1 MFALRVV
8 RVRSGLLAAVLGLA
22 LLLTGCGAGES
33 GDGATGPVSGVTV
46 NDEDGMNGAV
56 PTEPYAVPGLA
67 LEATDGTRTVLAED
81 ADRPLTLVFFGYTMC
96 PDVCQLVMADLANA
110 LNRLEPAEREQVAMT
125 FVTTDP
131 ARDDPATLRAYL
143 DRFDPSF
150 EGLTGPL
157 PRVVELGEAVGV
169 PVAQGQKLPSG
180 GYEVDHGT
188 HVLGMTDD
196 GTVPILWTQGTPPEL
211 VADDIRRI
219 LAEGG
224 VPTGGDS

>member
-1 MFALRVV
+1 M
-8 RVRSGLLAAVLGLA
+8 RSGLTAAALGLA
-22 LLLTGCGAGES
+22 LLLTGCGAEDPVTG
-33 GDGATGPVSGVTV
+33 GPVTGVTV
-46 NDEDGMNGAV
+46 NDEDGMHGAV
-56 PTEPYAVPGLA
+56 PTEPYTVPDLA
-67 LEATDGTRTVLAED
+67 LETTEGRSTVLAQD
-81 ADRPLTLVFFGYTMC
+81 AERPLTLVFFGYTMC
-96 PDVCQLVMADLANA
+96 PDVCQLVMADVANA
-110 LNRLEPAEREQVAMT
+110 LNRLEPAERKQVAMT

-131 ARDDPATLRAYL
+131 ARDDAATLRAYL

-150 EGLTGPL
+150 QGLTGPL
-157 PRVVELGEAVGV
+157 PRIVELGEALGV
-169 PVAQGQKLPSG
+169 PVAKGQKLPSG

>member
-1 MFALRVV
+1 MDRLSRHPRNRDVWGLDVESLNSSGTWTLRFTIDGPQGEGTGDLTIDVLEQPGPPLTLSWLV
-8 RVRSGLLAAVLGLA
+8 GLIPLA
-22 LLLTGCGAGES
+22 
-33 GDGATGPVSGVTV
+33 
-46 NDEDGMNGAV
+46 
-56 PTEPYAVPGLA
+56 
-67 LEATDGTRTVLAED
+67 
-81 ADRPLTLVFFGYTMC
+81 LTLVFFGYTMC
-96 PDVCQLVMADLANA
+96 PDVCQLVMADVANA

-125 FVTTDP
+125 FVTTEP
-131 ARDDPATLRAYL
+131 ARDDAATLRTYL

-157 PRVVELGEAVGV
+157 PRIVELGEAVGV
-169 PVAQGQKLPSG
+169 PIAKGQKLPSG

>member
-1 MFALRVV
+1 MVGVRRALTAAALGLVL
-8 RVRSGLLAAVLGLA
+8 LLA
-22 LLLTGCGAGES
+22 GCGADDPGQ
-33 GDGATGPVSGVTV
+33 GGPVTGVTV

-56 PTEPYAVPGLA
+56 PTEPYSVPDVA
-67 LEATDGTRTVLAED
+67 LEATDGSRTVLAED

-96 PDVCQLVMADLANA
+96 PDVCQLVMADVANA

-131 ARDDPATLRAYL
+131 ARDDVETLRTYL
-143 DRFDPSF
+143 DRFDPTF

-157 PRVVELGEAVGV
+157 PRIVELGEAVGV
-169 PVAQGQKLPSG
+169 PIAKGQKLPSG

-211 VADDIRRI
+211 IADDIRRI

>member
-1 MFALRVV
+1 MRRALP
-8 RVRSGLLAAVLGLA
+8 ACVLGLA
-22 LLLTGCGAGES
+22 LLLAGCGTGS
-33 GDGATGPVSGVTV
+33 DDPGADGPVTGVSV

-56 PTEPYAVPGLA
+56 PTEPYTVPDLA
-67 LEATDGTRTVLAED
+67 LEATDGSRTVLARD

-96 PDVCQLVMADLANA
+96 PDVCQLVMADVANA
-110 LNRLEPAEREQVAMT
+110 LNRLEPAQRERVAMT

-131 ARDDPATLRAYL
+131 ARDDAKTLRAYL

-157 PRVVELGEAVGV
+157 PRIVELGEAVGV
-169 PVAQGQKLPSG
+169 PVAKGQKLPSG

-211 VADDIRRI
+211 MADDIRRI
-219 LAEGG
+219 LTEGG

>member
-1 MFALRVV
+1 MSVLPGVLV
-8 RVRSGLLAAVLGLA
+8 RRSLSAFVLGLA
-22 LLLTGCGAGES
+22 LLLTGCASDDPGGS
-33 GDGATGPVSGVTV
+33 GPVTGVTV

-56 PTEPYAVPGLA
+56 PTEPYSVPDVA
-67 LEATDGTRTVLAED
+67 LEATDGSRTVLAED

-96 PDVCQLVMADLANA
+96 PDVCQLVMADVANA
-110 LNRLEPAEREQVAMT
+110 LNRLEPDEREQVGMT

-131 ARDDPATLRAYL
+131 ARDDAETLRTYL
-143 DRFDPSF
+143 DRFDPTF

-157 PRVVELGEAVGV
+157 PRIVELGEAVGV
-169 PVAQGQKLPSG
+169 PIAKGQKLPSG

>member
-1 MFALRVV
+1 MRSALTA
-8 RVRSGLLAAVLGLA
+8 GALGLA
-22 LLLTGCGAGES
+22 LLLTGCGADDPGQ
-33 GDGATGPVSGVTV
+33 GGPVTGLTV

-56 PTEPYAVPGLA
+56 PTEPYSVPDLA
-67 LEATDGTRTVLAED
+67 LESTDGSRVVLAED

-96 PDVCQLVMADLANA
+96 PDVCQLVMADVANA

-131 ARDDPATLRAYL
+131 ARDDAETLRTYL

-157 PRVVELGEAVGV
+157 PRIVELGEAVGV
-169 PVAQGQKLPSG
+169 PIAKGQKLPSG

-188 HVLGMTDD
+188 PVLGLTDE

-211 VADDIRRI
+211 IADDIRRI

>member
-1 MFALRVV
+1 MRRSRATAAALGVL
-8 RVRSGLLAAVLGLA
+8 LLA
-22 LLLTGCGAGES
+22 GCGAGEPEES
-33 GDGATGPVSGVTV
+33 GLVTGVSV
-46 NDEDGMNGAV
+46 NDEDGMHGAV
-56 PTEPYAVPGLA
+56 PTEPYIVPELP
-67 LEATDGTRTVLAED
+67 LEATDGSRTVLARD
-81 ADRPLTLVFFGYTMC
+81 ADRPLTLVFFGYTRC
-96 PDVCQLVMADLANA
+96 PDICQLVMADVANA

-131 ARDDPATLRAYL
+131 ARDDAAALRAYL
-143 DRFDPSF
+143 DRYDPSF

-157 PRVVELGEAVGV
+157 PRVVALGEALGV
-169 PVAQGQKLPSG
+169 PIAQGRRLPSG

-188 HVLGMTDD
+188 HLLGMSDD

>member
-1 MFALRVV
+1 MVVV
-8 RVRSGLLAAVLGLA
+8 RRGVTAAALGLA
-22 LLLTGCGAGES
+22 LLLAGCGAEDPDPG
-33 GDGATGPVSGVTV
+33 GPVTGVTV

-56 PTEPYAVPGLA
+56 PAEPYSVPALA
-67 LEATDGTRTVLAED
+67 LEATDGSRTVLAED
-81 ADRPLTLVFFGYTMC
+81 AERPLTLVFFGYTMC
-96 PDVCQLVMADLANA
+96 PDVCQLVMADVANA

-131 ARDDPATLRAYL
+131 ARDDAATLRAYL

-157 PRVVELGEAVGV
+157 PRIVELGEAVAV
-169 PVAQGQKLPSG
+169 PVAKGQKLPSG

-196 GTVPILWTQGTPPEL
+196 GRVPILWTQGTPPEL

-224 VPTGGDS
+224 VPTGGES

>member
-1 MFALRVV
+1 MSVLPGVLV
-8 RVRSGLLAAVLGLA
+8 RRSLSAFVLGLA
-22 LLLTGCGAGES
+22 LLLTGCASDDPGGS
-33 GDGATGPVSGVTV
+33 GPVTGVTV

-56 PTEPYAVPGLA
+56 PTEPYTVPDLA

-81 ADRPLTLVFFGYTMC
+81 AERPLTLVFFGYTMC
-96 PDVCQLVMADLANA
+96 PDVCQLVMADVANA

-131 ARDDPATLRAYL
+131 ARDDAATLRAYL

-157 PRVVELGEAVGV
+157 PRIVELGEAVGV
-169 PVAQGQKLPSG
+169 PIAKGQKLPSG

>member
-1 MFALRVV
+1 MPRGLTAFA
-8 RVRSGLLAAVLGLA
+8 LGLA
-22 LLLTGCGAGES
+22 LLLTGCGSDDPG
-33 GDGATGPVSGVTV
+33 GGAPVTGVTV
-46 NDEDGMNGAV
+46 NDEDGMHGAV
-56 PTEPYAVPGLA
+56 PTAPYTVPDLA
-67 LEATDGTRTVLAED
+67 LEDTDGSRVVLAED
-81 ADRPLTLVFFGYTMC
+81 AERPLTLVFFGYTMC
-96 PDVCQLVMADLANA
+96 PDVCQLVMADVANA

-131 ARDDPATLRAYL
+131 ARDDAATLRAYL

-157 PRVVELGEAVGV
+157 PRIVELGEALGV
-169 PVAQGQKLPSG
+169 PVAKGRKLPSG